1 MPFIMKPRTVTKTAA
16 ALILFAGGLSLLAV
30 GMSDSRPDND
40 YEMKDQAGSGITE
53 CASACSLPSQVDL
66 SGKTFPVRKSEA
78 EWRAQLSGLAYRV
91 TREHG
96 TERAFSDPMH
106 KNKATGLYRC
116 VGCGT
121 PLFSST
127 DKFDSGTGWP
137 SFTQPIDSRT
147 LGERKDTSFGRT
159 RIEVHCK
166 VCGAHQGHVFPDGP
180 PPTGQRYCINAA
192 SLTFESA
199 ESVEDL
205 KSMVEAWY
213 HEGGGH
219 AEGS

>member
-1 MPFIMKPRTVTKTAA
+1 MNLSSNVKTAGF
-16 ALILFAGGLSLLAV
+16 LILFFGGLSFFAF
-30 GMSDSRPDND
+30 GMAGANIDRD
-40 YEMKDQAGSGITE
+40 YEMKDQADSEITA
-53 CASACSLPSQVDL
+53 CASACSLPSHVDL
-66 SGKTFPVRKSEA
+66 SGKEFPVQKSEE
-78 EWRAQLSGLAYRV
+78 EWREQLSELAYRV

-106 KNKATGLYRC
+106 KNKETGLYRC
-116 VGCGT
+116 VGCET

-147 LGERKDTSFGRT
+147 LGESRDTSYGMV
-159 RIEVHCK
+159 RIEVHCA

-192 SLTFESA
+192 SLALEPA
-199 ESVEDL
+199 GSVVEL
-205 KSMVEAWY
+205 KSMIEAWY
-213 HEGGGH
+213 HDGDEH
-219 AEGS
+219 AGNG